1 MYFFLKTYTKLNL
14 WHQDDAQQA
23 RSSSL
28 LNPCQGP
35 TSDKDTSHM
44 QQEPTEDAYPCCCF
58 LDLSY
63 VTVKVDTFH
72 GATRIRSFHTIN
84 IWTRATIVPSLACIG
99 SYIALS
105 HVTIQRLTIFLVIEP
120 IIAYS
125 TLGHLAS
132 TGSMQSLRPSMH
144 QLLLFMSVSPTAKMP
159 CYCKS
164 CHSLPSRDQMYVFIQ
179 RGSVNLI
186 RFFSILLFSKQ
197 Q

>member
-1 MYFFLKTYTKLNL
+1 MIFLRIRSVFIPT
-14 WHQDDAQQA
+14 

-63 VTVKVDTFH
+63 VTVNVDTFH
-72 GATRIRSFHTIN
+72 GATRIRAFRTIN
-84 IWTRATIVPSLACIG
+84 IWTRASATIVPSLACIG

-105 HVTIQRLTIFLVIEP
+105 HVTIRRLTIFLVIEP
-120 IIAYS
+120 IAYS
-125 TLGHLAS
+125 TLGHLAR
-132 TGSMQSLRPSMH
+132 TGSMKSLRPSMH

-159 CYCKS
+159 
-164 CHSLPSRDQMYVFIQ
+164 LLLQIVPF
-179 RGSVNLI
+179 LAI
-186 RFFSILLFSKQ
+186 RRSNVCFHLERFC
-197 Q
+197 